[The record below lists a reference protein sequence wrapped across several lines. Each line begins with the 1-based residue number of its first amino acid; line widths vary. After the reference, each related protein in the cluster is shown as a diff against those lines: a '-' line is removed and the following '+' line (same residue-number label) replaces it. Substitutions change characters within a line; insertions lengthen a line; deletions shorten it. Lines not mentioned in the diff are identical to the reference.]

1 MIDLGAELRRASLA
15 LEEAGADFAV
25 VGGLAVAIR
34 ANPRLT
40 RDADLA
46 VAVGSDAEAEA
57 LLSRLQAA
65 GYTVAALVE
74 HDPSGRLATA
84 RLQHTASPELFTD
97 LLFCSSGIE
106 AEIVLFAEVLEV
118 LPGLELP
125 VASLGHLI
133 AMKLLARDDR
143 HRPADADDLLHL
155 HGLAT
160 DADWDTAAEALRL
173 ILERG
178 FARGRDLMEGL
189 ATLRLSGPYGDNA

>member
-1 MIDLGAELRRASLA
+1 MNDLGEELCRSSLA
-15 LEEAGADFAV
+15 LEEAGAAFAV

-40 RDADLA
+40 RDAALA
-46 VAVGSDAEAEA
+46 VAVASDDAAEA
-57 LLSRLQAA
+57 LLRDLQAA
-65 GYTVAALVE
+65 GYTVTALVE

-84 RLQHTASPELFTD
+84 RLLHTESPELFTD

-106 AEIVLFAEVLEV
+106 AAIVRGAEVLEV

-160 DADWDTAAEALRL
+160 DADWDTATEAVRL
-173 ILERG
+173 IIERG
-178 FARGRDLMEGL
+178 FARGRDLAHGL
-189 ATLRLSGPYGDNA
+189 ARLRVSGPYG